1 MIRLEDLQPNAAIR
15 GILPDGLITVV
26 SIQWFGS
33 EALEL
38 TYKTPSGKVA
48 NELLYRHDEARL
60 ELVEHGR
67 PWSFDGDGSLFRL
80 VSEANRIRLAH
91 LFDPVLAVHTSIVDP
106 LPHQI
111 TAVYESMLP
120 RQPLRF
126 LLADDPGAG
135 KTIMAGLLI
144 KELIARGD
152 LQRCLVVCPGNLAEQ
167 WQDELY
173 RRFHLPFE
181 ILTND
186 KLESAR
192 TGNWF
197 LETDLVIARLD
208 KLSRNEDVQQK
219 LQTPDCRWD
228 LVICD
233 EAHKMSAT
241 VFGTETKYTKRY
253 RLGQLL
259 STLTRHFL
267 LMTAT
272 PHNGKE
278 TDFQLFMALLD
289 GDRFEG
295 RFRDGVH
302 VADVSDLMRRMVK
315 ESLLKFD
322 GTPLFPERIAY
333 TVPYR
338 LSEAEAQLYKAV
350 TDYVREEF
358 NRAEALANDKR
369 AGNVGF
375 ALTILQR
382 RLASS
387 PEAIYRSLRRRRERL
402 ESRLREME
410 VLQRG
415 GKTSTILPPDLR
427 DLDIE
432 EIEDLEDAP
441 DNEVQAVEEEILD
454 QATAARTI
462 AELKAEIETLK
473 GLEALALNVRRSG
486 MDTKWREL
494 STLLGEIF
502 TSAALSGGI
511 AEPSAPYGA
520 GKIPPPVPS
529 MQQKLVIFTE
539 HRDTLNYL
547 ENRITTQLGRSEAV
561 VIIHG
566 GMGREERMKAQ
577 ESFKHDPEVQVLV
590 ATDAAGEGINL
601 QRAHLMVN
609 YDLPWNPNRI
619 EQRFGRIH
627 RIGQREVCHL
637 WNLVAEE
644 TREGDVYR
652 KLLDKLEQARQALG
666 GQVFDVLG
674 KFQFEGKLLRD
685 LLIEA
690 IRYGDQPEVRAR
702 LTTVVDQ
709 ALDSEHFRELIEEYA
724 LAHDAMDASRVQR
737 IRKDM
742 ERAEARRLQPH
753 YIESFFL
760 EAFRRLGGSARQ
772 REPRR
777 YEITHVP
784 APVRNRDRLIGI
796 GESVLPRYE
805 RITFEKP
812 LVTIQGQPLAAFV
825 CPGHPL
831 LDSVTDLIL
840 ERHRDL
846 MKRGAVLVDER
857 DPGNRPRVIFY
868 LEHGIQDAGL
878 TRAGVRRVISKRMLY
893 VEMDADGVTRHVNYA
908 PYLDYRP
915 LAKDEPGIEA
925 ILERPECAWIT
936 RDLEK
941 QAQGHTVVNVVPE
954 HLEEVRGP
962 KLALIAKTEAAVKE
976 RLTKE
981 ITYWDHRAEELRL
994 QEQAGKTGNRLNSRE
1009 ARKRADLLQCRLQ
1022 KRLEELKL
1030 EAQISPLP
1038 PVVLG
1043 GMLVVPL
1050 GLLMAMKGQMPS
1062 VSAAPADT
1070 QASAARARAI
1080 VMDVE
1085 RGLGFEPTDRET
1097 EKLGYDIE
1105 SAVPGSGKLRF
1116 IEVKGRVTC
1125 APTIT
1130 VTRNEILYSLNK
1142 PEDFILAIV
1151 EFFEPDSHRVH
1162 YIREPFQR
1170 EPDFGVTSVNYD
1182 FQELL
1187 DRATTMPMKM

>member
-1 MIRLEDLQPNAAIR
+1 M
-15 GILPDGLITVV
+15 
-26 SIQWFGS
+26 
-33 EALEL
+33 
-38 TYKTPSGKVA
+38 
-48 NELLYRHDEARL
+48 
-60 ELVEHGR
+60 
-67 PWSFDGDGSLFRL
+67 
-80 VSEANRIRLAH
+80 
-91 LFDPVLAVHTSIVDP
+91 LAVHTSVVEP

-152 LQRCLVVCPGNLAEQ
+152 LQRCLVVCPGSLAEQ

-173 RRFHLPFE
+173 RRFHLPFD

-186 KLESAR
+186 KLEAAR

-197 LETDLVIARLD
+197 LEANLVIARLD
-208 KLSRNEDVQQK
+208 KLSRNEDVQHK
-219 LQTPDCRWD
+219 LQAPDCRWD
-228 LVICD
+228 LVVCD

-241 VFGTETKYTKRY
+241 FFGGEVKYTKRY

-259 STLTRHFL
+259 SGLTRHFL

-278 TDFQLFMALLD
+278 EDFQLFMALID

-302 VADVSDLMRRMVK
+302 VAEVSDLMRRMVK
-315 ESLLKFD
+315 ENLLKFD
-322 GTPLFPERIAY
+322 ATPLFPERIAY

-338 LSEAEAQLYKAV
+338 LSDAEARLYADV

-358 NRAEALANDKR
+358 NRAEALENDRR
-369 AGNVGF
+369 AGTVGF

-387 PEAIYRSLRRRRERL
+387 PAAIHQSLRRRRERL
-402 ESRLREME
+402 ESRLRDLQ

-415 GKTSTILPPDLR
+415 GQAAIAFAFTGPELDPEDVE
-427 DLDIE
+427 DLDE
-432 EIEDLEDAP
+432 APENEIEAAEQ
-441 DNEVQAVEEEILD
+441 EVLD
-454 QATAARTI
+454 QATAARSI

-473 GLEALALNVRRSG
+473 ALEALALEVRRSG
-486 MDTKWREL
+486 TDTKWREL
-494 STLLGEIF
+494 ASLLGEIF
-502 TSAALSGGI
+502 TVGGLVSRI
-511 AEPSAPYGA
+511 AEPDVPYGA
-520 GKIPPPVPS
+520 GEIPQPTPS
-529 MQQKLVIFTE
+529 PRQKLVIFTE
-539 HRDTLNYL
+539 HRDTLSYL
-547 ENRITTQLGRSEAV
+547 HDRIKSLLGRESSV
-561 VIIHG
+561 VTIHG
-566 GMGREERMKAQ
+566 GVGREDRLKAQ
-577 ESFKHDPEVQVLV
+577 EAFRHDPQVQVLL

-609 YDLPWNPNRI
+609 YDLPWNPNRL

-627 RIGQREVCHL
+627 RIGQTEVCHL
-637 WNLVAEE
+637 WNLVADE

-652 KLLDKLEQARQALG
+652 KLLEKLEQARQSLG

-674 KFQFEGKLLRD
+674 KLHFEGRPLRE
-685 LLIEA
+685 LMVEA
-690 IRYGDQPEVRAR
+690 IRYGEQPEVRAR
-702 LTTVVDQ
+702 LETVVDH
-709 ALDSEHFRELIEEYA
+709 ALDRGRLQDLLEERA

-737 IRKDM
+737 IREDM
-742 ERAEARRLQPH
+742 VRAEARRLQPH
-753 YIESFFL
+753 YVESFFR
-760 EAFRRLGGSARQ
+760 EAFQRLGGAAKQ
-772 REPRR
+772 REARR

-796 GESVLPRYE
+796 GEPVLPRYE
-805 RITFEKP
+805 RIAFEKS
-812 LVTIQGQPLAAFV
+812 LVAPQGQPLAAFV

-831 LDSVTDLIL
+831 LDAVIDLTL

-846 MKRGAVLVDER
+846 LKRGAVLVDER
-857 DPGNRPRVIFY
+857 DEGDRPHVLFY
-868 LEHGIQDAGL
+868 LEHAIQDAGL
-878 TRAGVRRVISKRMLY
+878 TRSGDRRIVSKRMLY
-893 VEMDADGVTRHVNYA
+893 VELDADGVTRHVHYA

-915 LAKDEPGIEA
+915 LGEDDPGLASIFD
-925 ILERPECAWIT
+925 RPECAWID
-936 RDLEK
+936 RKLEK
-941 QAQGHTVVNVVPE
+941 KVAGYAVASVVPE
-954 HLEEVRGP
+954 HLAEVRTSR
-962 KLALIAKTEAAVKE
+962 LALIAKTEAAVKD

-981 ITYWDHRAEELRL
+981 INYWDHRAEELKL
-994 QEQAGKTGNRLNSRE
+994 QEQAGKTGARLNSGE
-1009 ARKRADLLQCRLQ
+1009 ARKRADMLQARLR

-1043 GMLVVPL
+1043 GLLVVPR
-1050 GLLMAMKGQMPS
+1050 GLVDAMSGRES
-1062 VSAAPADT
+1062 VGTRTAVDT
-1070 QASAARARAI
+1070 QASAARARSI
-1080 VMDVE
+1080 IMETE
-1085 RGLGFEPTDRET
+1085 RSLGFDPTDREF

-1105 SAVPGSGKLRF
+1105 SRVRDTGKLRF
-1116 IEVKGRVTC
+1116 IEAKGRVSGASTV
-1125 APTIT
+1125 T

-1142 PEDFILAIV
+1142 PEDFILGIV
-1151 EFFEPDSHRVH
+1151 EFLDDGAHRVH
-1162 YIREPFQR
+1162 YVREPFKR

-1182 FQELL
+1182 FAELL
-1187 DRATTMPMKM
+1187 ARSEPPS